1 MNPYDKMLN
10 TIVEFKEYLDD
21 IIKKG
26 YKNDIVKLS
35 SIYHMIKEYKDEQE
49 TNDQMITFEYNDID
63 MKEIDDISEQFMINM
78 LEEDDSNDLSITQ
91 VVEPAPESVE
101 YPEDKPTIILYK
113 NNKHYQENLG
123 RFLKTMD
130 YY

>member
-35 SIYHMIKEYKDEQE
+35 SIYHMIKEYKEDQE
-49 TNDQMITFEYNDID
+49 TNDQMITFEYNDDID
-63 MKEIDDISEQFMINM
+63 MKEIDDMIDM
-78 LEEDDSNDLSITQ
+78 LQNDEDTGECCNSNTVSGDSKTVSDSQETQ
-91 VVEPAPESVE
+91 
-101 YPEDKPTIILYK
+101 IILYK
-113 NNKHYQENLG
+113 KNQHYQD
-123 RFLKTMD
+123 RFAKFMETMN

>member
-49 TNDQMITFEYNDID
+49 TSDQMITFEYNDDID
-63 MKEIDDISEQFMINM
+63 MKEIDDMIDMLQNDEGNGERCNSETV
-78 LEEDDSNDLSITQ
+78 SGDLQETQ
-91 VVEPAPESVE
+91 
-101 YPEDKPTIILYK
+101 IILYK
-113 NNKHYQENLG
+113 KNQDHRD
-123 RFLKTMD
+123 RFAKFMETMN

>member
-35 SIYHMIKEYKDEQE
+35 SIYHMIKEYKEEQE
-49 TNDQMITFEYNDID
+49 TNDQMITFEYNDDID
-63 MKEIDDISEQFMINM
+63 MADMSPTYILQEGDG
-78 LEEDDSNDLSITQ
+78 ITH
-91 VVEPAPESVE
+91 VVEPVPDSVE
-101 YPEDKPTIILYK
+101 YPKDNPEDNPEDKTTIILYK
-113 NNKHYQENLG
+113 NNKHYQENLA
-123 RFLKTMD
+123 RFLGTME

>member
-1 MNPYDKMLN
+1 MLN
-10 TIVEFKEYLDD
+10 TIVDFKEYLDD

-35 SIYHMIKEYKDEQE
+35 SIYHMIKEYKEEQE
-49 TNDQMITFEYNDID
+49 TNDQMITFEYNDEID
-63 MKEIDDISEQFMINM
+63 MKEIDDISEQFMIDM
-78 LEEDDSNDLSITQ
+78 LEDETNDLSITQ
-91 VVEPAPESVE
+91 VVQ
-101 YPEDKPTIILYK
+101 KPTHEPVIILYK

-123 RFLKTMD
+123 RFLETMD

>member
-35 SIYHMIKEYKDEQE
+35 SIYHMIKEYKEEQE
-49 TNDQMITFEYNDID
+49 TNDQMITFEYNDDID
-63 MKEIDDISEQFMINM
+63 MADMSPTYILQ
-78 LEEDDSNDLSITQ
+78 EDDSITH
-91 VVEPAPESVE
+91 VVEPIPDSVE
-101 YPEDKPTIILYK
+101 EPTIILYK
-113 NNKHYQENLG
+113 NNEHYQENLK
-123 RFLKTMD
+123 RFLGTMD

>member
-10 TIVEFKEYLDD
+10 TIVDFKDFLDD

-35 SIYHMIKEYKDEQE
+35 SIYHMIKEYKEEQE
-49 TNDQMITFEYNDID
+49 TNDQMITFEYNDEID
-63 MKEIDDISEQFMINM
+63 MADMVDILQEDDIS
-78 LEEDDSNDLSITQ
+78 ITH
-91 VVEPAPESVE
+91 VVEPVPESVE
-101 YPEDKPTIILYK
+101 EPTIILYK
-113 NNKHYQENLG
+113 NNEHYQENLK
-123 RFLKTMD
+123 RFLGTMD